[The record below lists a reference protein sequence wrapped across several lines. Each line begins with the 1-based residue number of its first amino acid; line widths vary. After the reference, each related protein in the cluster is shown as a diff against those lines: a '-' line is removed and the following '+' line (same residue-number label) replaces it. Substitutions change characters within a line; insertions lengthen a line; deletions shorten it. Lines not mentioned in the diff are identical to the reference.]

1 MWVRDLANIQKIK
14 RGFLNPRKA
23 SRYFL
28 PRPFLKQNGPILINE
43 ENEKKLEKN
52 LVWIFGMHRS
62 GTTWLG
68 KQLLSYHTH
77 FWNEPGI
84 GRFLGTTI
92 DSGPKIRRI
101 EMGQRRKSFFFQ
113 YDFKDTWLLYLK
125 KLILARIY
133 AEFQDTSKKIIVQE
147 PNGSMGSD
155 ILSES
160 LPQSK
165 IIIVQRDPRDIID
178 SMVDGMKE
186 GGWRSNWLGYSLTS
200 ENRLSFI
207 EDQANKIVNTWEILW
222 KTYKNHSKNL
232 LYLVKYEDLRKNT
245 LQELEKLYRFIEI
258 DIDKK
263 ILEKIYE
270 KTRFENL
277 RGSLKGSGKSR
288 RSATPGKWK
297 ENLSNEDKNVIEKI
311 LIETLKKLGYE

>member
-1 MWVRDLANIQKIK
+1 MK
-14 RGFLNPRKA
+14 
-23 SRYFL
+23 
-28 PRPFLKQNGPILINE
+28 
-43 ENEKKLEKN
+43 KKLEKN

-68 KQLLSYHTH
+68 RELLSYHTH

-84 GRFLGTTI
+84 GRFLGSTI
-92 DSGPKIRRI
+92 KNGPKIRRI
-101 EMGQRRKSFFFQ
+101 ENGQRRKSFFFQ

-133 AEFQDTSKKIIVQE
+133 AEFQDTSKKIIAQE

-165 IIIVQRDPRDIID
+165 IIIVQRDPRDVID

-186 GGWRSNWLGYSLTS
+186 GGWRSNTRGYSLTS

-207 EDQANKIVNTWEILW
+207 EDEANKIVNTWEILW

-232 LYLVKYEDLRKNT
+232 RYLVKYEDLRKNT
-245 LQELEKLYRFIEI
+245 LEELEKLYRFLEI

-277 RGSLKGSGKSR
+277 RSSQKGSGKSR